1 MNQNQAPSFTI
12 SMNEPHSTSNT
23 TQKSDNSSG
32 GSSGDS
38 GKPLEYILNRNETL
52 DRENR
57 SLMEEMAEL
66 KQKLDEEEDN
76 NDKND
81 SRMVHMKGLTK
92 NVVEAKNICEKIKNN
107 SIKVHE
113 IYKNMNL
120 ANEKFTSEFNKVC
133 LINLSILFSIIFMFA
148 LFHSYTLL
156 FTFLFLMAVNAGFFN
171 KHFETINKNYVTKI
185 DTLKNSI
192 QNYETVIK
200 ELEIELKELKNATD
214 FLNNHIDGI

>member
-12 SMNEPHSTSNT
+12 SMNDPHSTSNT

-32 GSSGDS
+32 GGSGDS

-107 SIKVHE
+107 SIFILNIVSLHYIFK
-113 IYKNMNL
+113 KRG
-120 ANEKFTSEFNKVC
+120 
-133 LINLSILFSIIFMFA
+133 LI
-148 LFHSYTLL
+148 
-156 FTFLFLMAVNAGFFN
+156 
-171 KHFETINKNYVTKI
+171 TITIRTKI
-185 DTLKNSI
+185 I
-192 QNYETVIK
+192 
-200 ELEIELKELKNATD
+200 
-214 FLNNHIDGI
+214 